1 MMKISLLKLACT
13 TALLISFIFPIYAQV
28 ARAETE
34 LQEIMTKLDVVGLS
48 VAVVKNNEVVYTHS
62 FGLKDRETNTP
73 LSDTDVFRIASIS
86 KSFTATSI
94 MQLVAAGKL
103 SLDDDFSKLIGFK
116 VRNPKFPETVITLQM
131 VLSHRSSINDSQG
144 YLNLDTINPEKNAD
158 WAKCYNDYEPGKG
171 YQYCNL
177 NYNMVGTVLEK
188 VTGERFDQYV
198 KKHVLDPL
206 GLHAGYNV
214 NMLDSK
220 RFATL
225 YEYDSV
231 SRQFTPSPMAYAPR
245 TAEIKNYVMGYSTP
259 IFSPTG
265 GMKMSTPD
273 LAKYMIMHMNLG
285 TYKGVKIMEKKYAR
299 QMQTKV
305 SEPEGYGMAMMNFDD
320 LIPGKRMTG
329 HSGSAYGL
337 YSAMFFQPKEKF
349 GFVVITNGSN
359 GKYRPEGEIREVYN
373 LAIKV
378 LYNNFIKK

>member
-13 TALLISFIFPIYAQV
+13 TALLISFISPIYAQV

-131 VLSHRSSINDSQG
+131 VLAHRSSINDSQG

-206 GLHAGYNV
+206 GLYAGYNV

-359 GKYRPEGEIREVYN
+359 GKYRPQGEIREVYN
-373 LAIKV
+373 LAINV